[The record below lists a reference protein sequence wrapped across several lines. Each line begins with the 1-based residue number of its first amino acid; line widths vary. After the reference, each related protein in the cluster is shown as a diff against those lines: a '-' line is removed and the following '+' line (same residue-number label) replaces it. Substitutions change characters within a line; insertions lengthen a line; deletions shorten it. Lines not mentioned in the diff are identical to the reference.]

1 VNIQQLVSEIMT
13 AFMDSKSVS
22 VLVGDD
28 PMNTLTSQAVELTR
42 SHLQAAHAL
51 YKQELSAKRGLRSW
65 FNWFSKRNDALEREH
80 IMELA
85 RQLHEDEAKQV
96 LAGRV
101 SGAFVPPFEN
111 IMEWEIPGDTRIG
124 ILGGLQE
131 LTVDEEDEFFGSDET
146 ELTGVEDHGGVQ
158 AFESGMRWR
167 ELPDLDARPVWDFPD
182 LPDEDY
188 EEYPNEFMVENSE
201 ADNQQ
206 YHGQIPTPLP

>member
-1 VNIQQLVSEIMT
+1 MNIQQLVSEIMT

-85 RQLHEDEAKQV
+85 RQLHENEAEQV

-101 SGAFVPPFEN
+101 SKAIIPLPEEF
-111 IMEWEIPGDTRIG
+111 MDWEIPVDALSRVEGD
-124 ILGGLQE
+124 LEE
-131 LTVDEEDEFFGSDET
+131 LLYEEDEFPREAI
-146 ELTGVEDHGGVQ
+146 ELLVVRDHGAVHARAEGV
-158 AFESGMRWR
+158 
-167 ELPDLDARPVWDFPD
+167 D
-182 LPDEDY
+182 
-188 EEYPNEFMVENSE
+188 
-201 ADNQQ
+201 
-206 YHGQIPTPLP
+206 